1 MSHLRNKIA
10 LITGGSR
17 GIGAGIARKL
27 SAEGATVIITFKSNE
42 NAAASLI
49 QELESKGGKGLA
61 LKVDAVKTED
71 IQYAVEHIFKN
82 YGHLDILIN
91 NAGYMDTSGARFED
105 ISLQTINETFNV
117 NVRATF
123 LFAQLLSSLINDGGR
138 IINISSC
145 LAERVPGPG
154 LTLYSMSKSA
164 ITGLTKG
171 LARDLGGRGIT
182 VNQISPGPIDTDM
195 NPANG
200 PSADFQRSLTANGQY
215 GKTEDIANAV
225 NFLCFETSS
234 FITGANLPV
243 DGGTN
248 I

>member
-27 SAEGATVIITFKSNE
+27 AAEGATVIITFKSNE
-42 NAAASLI
+42 TAASNLI
-49 QELESKGGKGLA
+49 KELESKGGKGLA
-61 LKVDAVKTED
+61 LKVDALKIED
-71 IQYAVEHIFKN
+71 IQYAAGHIFKS
-82 YGHLDILIN
+82 YGRLDILIN
-91 NAGYMDTSGARFED
+91 NAGYMDTSGTRFED
-105 ISLQTINETFNV
+105 IPLQTIDETFNV

-123 LFAQLLSSLINDGGR
+123 LFAQLFSPLLTDGGR
-138 IINISSC
+138 IINIGSC
-145 LAERVPGPG
+145 LADRVPGPG

-171 LARDLGGRGIT
+171 LARDLGRRGIT
-182 VNQISPGPIDTDM
+182 VNQISPGPIDTEM

-200 PSADFQRSLTANGQY
+200 PSADFQRSLTVKGQY
-215 GKTEDIANAV
+215 GETEDIANAA
-225 NFLCFETSS
+225 NFLCLESSS